1 MFNSL
6 GLNYGKFNAWRR
18 TFATFFAVVITLGNI
33 SFPIAVL
40 TGVIR

>member
-6 GLNYGKFNAWRR
+6 GLNHQRFNPWKRI
-18 TFATFFAVVITLGNI
+18 FATAVALMITLGNI

-40 TGVIR
+40 TGLVR